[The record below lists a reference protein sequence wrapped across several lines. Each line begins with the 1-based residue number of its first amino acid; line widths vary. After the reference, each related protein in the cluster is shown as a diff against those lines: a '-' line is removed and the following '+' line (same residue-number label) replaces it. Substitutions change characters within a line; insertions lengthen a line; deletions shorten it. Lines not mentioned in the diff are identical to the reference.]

1 MALSLERIK
10 RAREAGFDDDKIVGS
25 IERNDPQLGARI
37 KKAREAG
44 YDSAAIMQSIEKR
57 LNPPPQTQQ
66 PTSVEAA
73 APQPEV
79 INQDVKP
86 LYIEKPQEIA
96 KAEENVKPLYMA
108 GTQESITPQEQVAP
122 TQDKSFWDWVT
133 SEPVEDS
140 YEKMIRPKEYT
151 PEQLQKMSV
160 QERYEYAQDLNRH
173 MEYMRSKGITKGA
186 LSGLT
191 FGLSEKIPALRPE
204 RGEHGVLFG
213 ELLGSVL
220 PIEGLAKVIGWPLVK
235 LAGSS
240 PKYKA
245 ALESFLRISGLEPMI
260 QTGGAEILNKA
271 LTMGATGAL
280 YEGAKEAIKKGELP
294 SAQDLVEHGASWAL
308 LDMALNST
316 GLYGRFASA
325 LKNHPDSPVKRIN
338 QLVEKVNLN
347 ENNPEIL
354 RQKLGTAID
363 EIFPERA
370 ALTKEAEASAKQEVL
385 DYINEMPKGNK
396 KNVAQDA
403 FNKQHVRNP
412 KQLQQFLEEYDLLFP
427 AIRGKTMK
435 DRNRKFVN
443 KYSESNIDQRNFS
456 LTEEGGNVPIPRMS
470 ETEKLKRF
478 QLELREAK
486 LREDKPAIKEAKK
499 KVSLQ
504 KAKVQR
510 LKMEEERAKL
520 KNPRQLSDEAVE
532 DLPVEQANEVPAVEP
547 EAQETNV
554 KPLYKGAHASPSKFA
569 IDTSGESGEVVGRTS
584 GIGTKNGEVTAA
596 QALPQAEKSAKIN
609 VSAKPLS
616 ITNPSVKAEAGPK
629 PIIETTGEGAAE
641 RLEYAKSA
649 LEENVEKANNLI
661 KAAKTPSESL
671 KRLGKATNEAIFNF
685 MAPLENL
692 ERNTPVAQRVSTRI
706 KLAQSAASEVN
717 SVLENG
723 IFSNITGQFE
733 HQGLK
738 GAYGE
743 LTWKK
748 LTKGLKP
755 HEYSLQEL
763 DTYRA
768 SRAALRRQQEGKKTG
783 IDTAKARQDVERLRQ
798 KYGPI
803 DQRIREYNQK
813 VLERYGQ
820 DLIGGKL
827 IEEWNRN
834 YYAPLY
840 RVMDS
845 GENSILKAGSLKPKQ
860 PFKAMKGSERK
871 IIPPSE
877 SDPYNTSMLI
887 SNSKKNDA
895 ILQYKRL
902 VERGQV
908 PGTISKAK
916 NEPLPKGFLEEL
928 GIDPEIADLA
938 ENLYNQTRKNSY
950 TPKKNTLRGWEDGK
964 PFDIEVPEEIY
975 NVFSTFAPQDSG
987 FIARFFG
994 ASNRLFSRGISL
1006 SPKKSVSIFARD
1018 ALSSLI
1024 YSRTGANPISIVEA
1038 LGDIYGDKEVY
1049 KQFMA
1054 MGGDVYAARLAQRI
1068 DRTNKIEDLIT
1079 PGKEGILVPFEK
1091 IGGWFKSYA
1100 EKLGEMS
1107 MAVPLA
1113 EYKRAL
1119 KIYGDTA
1126 EGRLMAAM
1134 EARRVTYDPTR
1145 KGASKIV
1152 RELGNYIPFWNVSL
1166 QDLATLG
1173 SALKRPETWAKGFG
1187 AITIPTLMLKMLNEH
1202 NPEYQALTPVDKAA
1216 FWHLYFGDKHVRIP
1230 IPWLLGTAFKV
1241 GPEAF
1246 FDIAQQRGGEGWQ
1259 GLWNNF
1265 LDNLSGDIPPIVQTY
1280 VEWQTGKSLP
1290 SPVSALL
1297 GGESN
1302 APEVVPR
1309 RLQNLPPKYQY
1320 TSKTSQLARKFGE
1333 IWNIS
1338 PMKLERAIKSNT
1350 GTLGADALAL
1360 IDEIAY
1366 QTGWAED
1373 KRPAQRESNYLLLGN
1388 FVSNSPAS
1396 RTKYANQFYEMLE
1409 SARHSKEEAKR
1420 GGEGSS
1426 EKFKRLSSYNA
1437 KISKKFQEYRAIED
1451 SKIKPDVKKQQLDA
1465 KQREINALYKEAVE
1479 KYK

>member
-44 YDSAAIMQSIEKR
+44 YDSVAIMQSIEKR
-57 LNPPPQTQQ
+57 LSASAQ
-66 PTSVEAA
+66 PKQPVPVETAL
-73 APQPEV
+73 PQPEAV
-79 INQDVKP
+79 AQDVKP

-96 KAEENVKPLYMA
+96 KPKEQEISKTEENVKPLYMA

-122 TQDKSFWDWVT
+122 TQDKSFWNWVM
-133 SEPVEDS
+133 SEPAEDS

-191 FGLSEKIPALRPE
+191 LGLSEKIPALRPE
-204 RGEHGVLFG
+204 PGEHGVLFG
-213 ELLGSVL
+213 EFLGSVL

-245 ALESFLRISGLEPMI
+245 ALESFLRITGLESMI
-260 QTGGAEILNKA
+260 PTGGAEILNKA

-280 YEGAKEAIKKGELP
+280 YEGAKEGIKTGELP

-325 LKNHPDSPVKRIN
+325 LKNQPGSPVKKLKELLN
-338 QLVEKVNLN
+338 KVDLQEK
-347 ENNPEIL
+347 NPEVL
-354 RQKLGTAID
+354 KQKLKTAID
-363 EIFPERA
+363 EIVPEKA
-370 ALTKEAEASAKQEVL
+370 PLTKQGEARVKKEVQRL
-385 DYINEMPKGNK
+385 IDEMPKGNK

-403 FNKQHVRNP
+403 FNKQ
-412 KQLQQFLEEYDLLFP
+412 QLRSPRQLELFLEEYDVLFP
-427 AIRGKTMK
+427 VISGKTMK

-443 KYSESNIDQRNFS
+443 KYSESN
-456 LTEEGGNVPIPRMS
+456 
-470 ETEKLKRF
+470 TEKLKGF
-478 QLELREAK
+478 ELDLSEAK
-486 LREDKPAIKEAKK
+486 LRGDYRALKKAKK
-499 KVSLQ
+499 KVSLE
-504 KAKVQR
+504 KAAVQP
-510 LKMEEERAKL
+510 LKIEAPAKL
-520 KNPRQLSDEAVE
+520 
-532 DLPVEQANEVPAVEP
+532 PVA
-547 EAQETNV
+547 ET
-554 KPLYKGAHASPSKFA
+554 KKEEIRS
-569 IDTSGESGEVVGRTS
+569 
-584 GIGTKNGEVTAA
+584 
-596 QALPQAEKSAKIN
+596 PQAFPMEGKSAKIDI
-609 VSAKPLS
+609 SAKPFS
-616 ITNPSVKAEAGPK
+616 ITNPNVAVEAGPT
-629 PIIETTGEGAAE
+629 PIVEATGRGAE
-641 RLEYAKSA
+641 QRIEYARSA
-649 LEENVEKANNLI
+649 LEENVDKANNLI
-661 KAAKTPSESL
+661 KAAKTPAESL

-685 MAPLENL
+685 MAPLEEL
-692 ERNTPVAQRVSTRI
+692 EGGTPVAQRVSTRI

-723 IFSNITGQFE
+723 IFSNVTGQFE

-738 GAYGE
+738 GAYGD

-768 SRAALRRQQEGKKTG
+768 SRVALRRQREGKRTG
-783 IDTAKARQDVERLRQ
+783 IDTGKAQQDVERLRQ

-803 DQRIREYNQK
+803 DQRIREYNQN
-813 VLERYGQ
+813 VLEHYGQ
-820 DLIGGKL
+820 HLIGPEL
-827 IEEWNRN
+827 IEEWGRN

-840 RVMDS
+840 RIMDS

-871 IIPPSE
+871 IVPPSE

-902 VERGQV
+902 AERGEV
-908 PGTISKAK
+908 PGTVRQVRNDPIP
-916 NEPLPKGFLEEL
+916 EELLEEL
-928 GIDPEIADLA
+928 GIDPEMENVA
-938 ENLYNQTRKNSY
+938 ENLYNQTRRSSY
-950 TPKKNTLRGWEDGK
+950 TPKKNTLRGWENGK
-964 PFDIEVPEEIY
+964 PFEIEVPEEIY

-987 FIARFFG
+987 FIAKFFG

-1024 YSRTGANPISIVEA
+1024 YSRTGANPLSIVEA

-1049 KQFMA
+1049 KQFKA

-1068 DRTNKIEDLIT
+1068 DRANKIEDLIT

-1091 IGGWFKSYA
+1091 IGSWFKSYA

-1119 KIYGDTA
+1119 QVYGDTA

-1145 KGASKIV
+1145 KGSSEIV

-1173 SALKRPETWAKGFG
+1173 IALKRPETWAKGFG

-1202 NPEYQALTPVDKAA
+1202 NPEYQALTSVDKAA

-1230 IPWLLGTAFKV
+1230 IPWLLGTTFKV

-1246 FDIAQQRGGEGWQ
+1246 FDIAQQRGGEGWE

-1265 LDNLSGDIPPIVQTY
+1265 LDNLSGDIPPILQTY

-1290 SPVSALL
+1290 SPVSAVL

-1302 APEVVPR
+1302 APEVVPK
-1309 RLQNLPPKYQY
+1309 RLQNQPPKYQY
-1320 TSKTSQLARKFGE
+1320 TSRTSQLARKFGE

-1338 PMKLERAIKSNT
+1338 PLKLERAIKTNT
-1350 GTLGADALAL
+1350 GNLGADALAL

-1373 KRPAQRESNYLLLGN
+1373 KRPQQRESNYLLLGN
-1388 FVSNSPAS
+1388 FVSNSPPS

-1420 GGEGSS
+1420 GEGGSP

-1451 SKIKPDVKKQQLDA
+1451 SNVKPDVKKQQLDA